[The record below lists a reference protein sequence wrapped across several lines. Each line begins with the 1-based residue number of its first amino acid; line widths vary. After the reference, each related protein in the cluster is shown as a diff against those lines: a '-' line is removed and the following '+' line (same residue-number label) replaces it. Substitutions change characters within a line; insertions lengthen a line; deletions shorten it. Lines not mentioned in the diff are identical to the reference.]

1 MQLTNISFQV
11 SDFFFV
17 KIPSFFQPEKQSIGL
32 KLENR
37 SNFKPLKTYNS
48 YMLDSLFVEIFL
60 FDFPF

>member
-11 SDFFFV
+11 SDFFL
-17 KIPSFFQPEKQSIGL
+17 IPSFFQPEKQSIGL

-48 YMLDSLFVEIFL
+48 YMLD
-60 FDFPF
+60 